1 MNKNDRVVNYTAS
14 GLIPHSQ
21 HIVRVMADSTATDTV
36 PAEAIHHH
44 SLNITVRTL
53 PDGEGPNSHH
63 IVVRTSSHHLTPSL
77 LHSSPSP
84 SHLNLS
90 LPSAR

>member
-1 MNKNDRVVNYTAS
+1 MNKNDRVVNYTLS
-14 GLIPHSQ
+14 GLIPYSQ
-21 HIVRVMADSTATDTV
+21 HIVQVTADSTATDTV
-36 PAEAIHHH
+36 PVELAHLH

-63 IVVRTSSHHLTPSL
+63 IGVRPSSYHLTPSL

>member
-1 MNKNDRVVNYTAS
+1 MCVYLRCQIVAHCSAVGIIFLSTIQPDLILGGSVMNKNDHVVNYTTS

-44 SLNITVRTL
+44 SLTL
-53 PDGEGPNSHH
+53 
-63 IVVRTSSHHLTPSL
+63 L
-77 LHSSPSP
+77 
-84 SHLNLS
+84 
-90 LPSAR
+90 